1 MVTNLPDVTRTSA
14 DESSASFLRAARAG
28 NLPEL
33 LDLLKAGTNINT
45 CNANGLNA
53 LHIASKEGHA
63 DVVAELLARGADVD
77 AATKKGNTALHIAS
91 LAGQLPVVTLLVEHN
106 ANVNVQSQDGFT
118 PLYMAAQENH
128 DRVVTF
134 LLQHGANQSLA
145 TEEGFTPL
153 AVALQQGHDRVV
165 AILLENDTRGRVRLP
180 ALHIAAKKDDTKAA
194 ALLLQSDHN
203 PDVTS
208 KSGFTPLHIAAHYGN
223 ENMAKL
229 LLEKGA
235 NVNFLARHNI
245 TPLHVASKWG
255 RANLVSLLLAH
266 GAVIDCRTKDLL
278 TPLHCAARS
287 GHEQIVDLLLEKGA
301 PISAKSKNG
310 LAPLHNAA
318 QGDHADT
325 ARILLYHR
333 APVDEVTVDYLT
345 ALHIAA
351 HYGHVRTAKLLLDR
365 NADPNA
371 RALNGFTPLHV
382 ACKKN
387 RIKVVELLL
396 KYQAALQATTES
408 GLTPLHVAA
417 FMGCM
422 NIVVYLIQ
430 HGARPDD
437 TTVHGETPLHLA
449 ARAYQTDVVRIL
461 LRNGATVD
469 AAAREGQ
476 TPLHIASRL
485 GNTDIV
491 MLLLQHGAK
500 VDATAR
506 DNYTPLH
513 IAAKEGHE
521 DVVTI
526 LLDHNA
532 SCDLK
537 TGKGYLPIHLASKYG
552 NLSVVQALL
561 EKGAEVD
568 AQGKNQVTP
577 LHVAAHYNHQ
587 QVALQLLEHNASPL
601 AAAKNGFTPLHIV
614 AKKNQMDIAPV
625 LLEYHADVDAESKA
639 GFTPLHLASENGHV
653 EMAAFL
659 IENGSNVN
667 AQAKNGLTPMHMCAQ
682 NDHVEVA
689 QLLKDSGAEL
699 NLQTKSGY
707 TPLHVACHFG
717 QINMVRFLLENGA
730 DLNIATLLGYT
741 PLHQAA
747 QQGHGI
753 IVKMLIDYGASPNAL
768 TSTGQTPLAIA
779 QKLGY
784 VSVVETLRTV
794 TETTII
800 TETTTITEE
809 RYKVQS
815 PETMQETFISE
826 SEDEGD
832 ETLNTNELD
841 NLLNRGA
848 LSTLSNLHV
857 NSGTLL
863 MDTAT
868 SGQLAYSPSAMS
880 NDFDSGL
887 LKRRPAGDGIS
898 HLRYTDDA
906 AMVGSTSFENE
917 IHRNIDLQEDLLP
930 MDKSM
935 EAEQL
940 QLENLIKKVQQQPF
954 TPSSTD
960 YGFDIHLAPDN
971 IFFLVSFLV
980 DARGGAMRGC
990 RHSGVRVIIPPRKAP
1005 MPMRITC
1012 RYLRREKLI
1021 HPPPLNEGEA
1031 LASRILE
1038 MGPAGAK
1045 FLGPVIIEVPH
1056 FASLR
1061 GREREIVILRSE
1073 NGEHWKEHS
1082 LEATEDAVQEVL
1094 NESFDPEELSQLDDL
1109 NTTRITR
1116 ILSSDFPQYFAL
1128 VTRIRQEV
1136 HAVGPEGGMIA
1147 STVVPQVQALFP
1159 EGALTKTIKVS
1170 LQAHGIPQDLVTKLH
1185 GNRVA
1190 VSPIVTV
1197 EPRRRKFHKPITLCI
1212 PLPQSTNKGMI
1223 TQYSA
1228 QTGQDP
1234 PTLRLLC
1241 SITGGTAAAK
1251 WEDIT
1256 GTTQLT
1262 FSNDNVSFT
1271 TTVSARFW
1279 LMDCQTPRESAR
1291 MAQEIYNEGI
1301 VVPYMAKFIVFA
1313 RRPHP
1318 NEGQLRLFCVTDDK
1332 EDKTLERQEHYKEI
1346 AKSRDVE
1353 VLASRFQH
1361 LEFAGNLIPVTKSG
1375 EQLSLR
1381 FIPFQ
1386 ENRLM
1391 FLMKLRDF
1399 DDPDA
1404 SATGRLAIMREP
1416 KQRAEA
1422 LPPQH
1427 PICTLAITLPAYSA
1441 TSGSDT
1447 LIAQHE
1453 QKVLQLAEAVE
1464 KPNVYTA
1471 SRDSDTMYNGVAFR
1485 RIEVPVSY
1493 ANVEQHTNGIMK
1505 PKIDQSRVVE
1515 EEVVISPTR
1524 FGEISLV
1531 EQPQRQLRKA
1541 SDHLEE
1547 VTGVGFAQSPPLS
1560 EIAVAQM
1567 KEPVAVDAATPPVID
1582 DLSGIDGRSVITHMP
1597 DSLGSSVGSSEQ
1609 SDDTIICRPEA
1620 DDTDA
1625 VIRAVNK
1632 AYPVYA
1638 GDRLL
1643 YDEQPAISLPP
1654 KDLRLDL
1661 KGNQSFEVTNV
1672 HSVSEPCPIRVLL
1685 GGRKPDD
1692 RLSAE
1697 SETTSTYESCAAEPM
1712 TVDKLAYD
1720 RGSSGL
1726 SPLQAEEW
1734 VSVATSQS
1742 SSPTTALLSDRE
1754 PPFSRAEITA
1764 SDISLP
1770 YQTTASLI
1778 VDDVQQRQQPSLLPT
1793 KHELERMSQ
1802 TKSDAISVSSVG
1814 RLAYRDDGI
1823 EPEPDLN
1830 EPVSYLDQYA
1840 SYEENARNLSSD
1852 VKTPTVSKR
1861 ASLPR
1866 EEKLLFK
1873 DSNLEDL
1880 ETVDPS
1886 LSYMEQ
1892 YHKYELST
1900 VARDSLSSRPV
1911 TSSLPVAA
1919 AEATGSL
1926 FYKDS
1931 CLEEE
1936 DHVEP
1941 GISYLEQ
1948 YKQHEARTTAVRQL
1962 EPSSSLTYEDSD
1974 LQVPDHADTSALNL
1988 EHSEQLEATREY
2000 PVTKL
2005 KPILSEGGTL
2015 PIKEGTLV
2023 YEGSFEEGKQ
2033 ELEKPNAQLIASLSS
2048 LKESDNYQKP
2058 DTDSSLT
2065 RAPRLSHET
2074 RTTTG
2079 PLIYQETSLEPV
2091 LQTDP
2096 NLSYLDEYHRYESS
2110 LKEKR
2115 SPSLL
2120 SEEKTSS
2127 SAQKLTMDT
2136 SSLVYQDS
2144 SVEQLQQT
2152 DPNLSYLEEY
2162 NQHEK
2167 SLKKA
2172 GPFQHMMSSSGMVKK
2187 WTSFS
2192 SEADTPGS
2200 LTYRDDSL
2208 ETVERIEPVVSYL
2221 EEYRQHEVVCDKPE
2235 SSSFSSVT
2243 DKSPSSAENEN
2254 AHITPLVYR
2263 ESCLE
2268 ATEEQPD
2275 LSVSYLEQYHQ
2286 YEQSL
2291 TGGPSVKAD
2300 AKRMPIH
2307 SGEREIPGSLTYR
2320 DDSLETVERI
2330 EPVVSYLEEYRQ
2342 HEVVCDKPE
2351 SSSFSSVTDK
2361 SPSSTENENALITPL
2376 VYRESCLEAT
2386 EEQPDLNVS
2395 YLEQYH
2401 QYEQSLTGDPS
2412 VKADAKRMS
2421 IHSGEGEIPGSLTYE
2436 GDHLEPVDQI
2446 EPIVSYLEEYH
2457 KHESMGAKTVPPL
2470 SSTSTSSNEQSVLP
2484 AGQLVYQESCLEA
2497 TDKQP
2502 DLSVSYLEQYD
2513 QFEKSLKGRS
2523 VPAMSAFAKK
2533 SPSLSSECEV
2543 PGSLIYQESSVES
2556 VDRTDPMV
2564 SSYLDE
2570 YCLYENASKQVPLA
2584 ASSNIQKSLV
2594 EKDAVHTGPLFYQE
2608 SVLEPVEQQQHDQRM
2623 SILEQYDDY
2632 ELSLKPAGETTA
2644 RVVTERSASLHEED
2658 AKIDPLSHKESS
2670 LEPVDV
2676 SCSALG
2682 YHVSQDDE
2690 SQDNLKKDVPMG
2702 DAPAV
2707 ASKLPS
2713 SGEIAHL
2720 AYEDNE
2726 CLQPMEI
2733 TDPNLSYLEQYEEYE
2748 SSTVKVIPAAAEVG
2762 KLSSFDK
2769 DVVAAGLLTFEED
2782 GLEPMVQMDP
2792 TVSYLVEYEQF
2803 EKNLKGGGSSAERA
2817 FVKLPSFER
2826 EIVLAEPLSYRYS
2839 SLEQVDSAE
2848 PNVSYLEQY
2857 REYEK
2862 SLKKKDIPFVS
2873 TFAHSASFSQGV
2885 PSSPSSSLTYHDS
2898 GLDESERCFV
2908 EGDVVEGLE
2917 LYEKEVET
2925 SSSVVKPSDSNDDTA
2940 QFGSLSYKED
2950 GGLQDVD
2957 KVDPHVS
2964 YLEQYRQYESSMI
2977 TSRAGTDHTAT
2988 AQLNVTAP
2996 SASLVYKESSLVE
3009 PDQTSSADVNIR
3021 QYQQKHDLLP
3031 EELDRFPRQL
3041 MDSSI
3046 QPTKPFS
3053 SALTYNDPGLE
3064 ETADTDMALSYL
3076 KQYDEHEASLKKDD
3090 VILQRAAEDRF
3101 DSSSALVYKDSG
3113 LEKVAQ
3119 PVEGDVSYLELY
3131 EQHEANLKK
3140 KGSDG
3145 VAQLH
3150 GDEDVI
3156 PVEALVYN
3164 DSGLD
3169 EVVADQNVSYLDQYQ
3184 QEVPS
3189 GKKSSSIKVLLD
3201 LWNTTTKAVSSGY
3214 SSAGQADAEAKVPA
3228 TDVLLSKTSE
3238 SSVEEVIPSSSCLTY
3253 KDSSLDEMENV
3264 DPGTS
3269 YMEQYHQYEASS
3281 LKKPG
3286 TKSPPVSR
3294 EIPTSS
3300 SSISY
3305 QESNVEKSNL
3315 TEDVKPF
3322 AAADSLSPGVIVVEE
3337 DSPGRDVSL
3346 SYTPSSLD
3354 EVTEGVVSME
3364 PSVSSAITDRRVSYE
3379 TVPVGQ
3385 QRTAAV
3391 VLDKPGELIYRDSGV
3406 NEFEADNGDASDGHR
3421 SSTQVVRRVV
3431 HFVEPGGRGRTD
3443 SDLPDLISTHS
3454 DVWIQEGGRL
3464 LENVNEVTLNVE
3476 VRRGQDSG
3484 EFVITMPERKP
3495 LPWEMEP
3502 LKPEHQTVQ
3511 DKKEQDNEKNRVS
3524 SSAENELRSVSER
3537 LEVEHLNAAGVGD
3550 TAQHGQC
3557 SLHEPCAAGAVEICH
3572 EYEQRSSHLIRQQP
3586 LEEKS
3591 CPPMAN
3597 FELIITS
3604 SPLLRASISEPLLER
3619 SPEFFVPA
3627 SAVRHFEAEYW
3638 SGEHDERGWSSSED
3652 DDRDD
3657 FEQSSSGDGKFQLL
3671 VASSEMDDDNEQQPP
3686 YVHRCTPSGAVVQ
3699 GLFNGWPVLG
3709 ELTTRLRPYDSG
3721 RFVEPGFSEKLYE
3734 AEHWSGQHG
3743 ECLSDDE
3750 PRDVDQ
3756 RAIVVQQGLFAGVP
3770 VIHCCLPTVSLSNFI
3785 DTEDYSRNTDVETS
3799 QETETLEEGYV
3810 EDGHL
3815 VSTKKIM
3822 RVVTTT
3828 RTLSEGPDGKPIQ
3841 KTVTTT
3847 QTFGDTPTGEPIV
3860 EEISSSPGTATTG
3873 TSGQPLI
3880 RLKVDD
3886 AVFNGVLDKN
3896 AHIQLSPAAPAAG
3909 GGGGGENLYAAG
3921 PVGLVSQCRVM
3932 FEKKLPSS
3940 ASMLHQ
3946 LPLDLPE
3953 MSPVED
3959 NPPQVSQ
3966 PSRELVGT
3974 SPSEERSPLSEGHL
3988 SERVEQEQEESE
4000 EDGVSVRD
4008 RIKHFEQWDME
4019 MQRKKF
4025 GFPERV
4031 GSTLMRVSQSS
4042 TKGADARLPQQPN
4055 LDGHILAAHV
4065 VEDQIRQSFPSE
4077 IHLVESAPVS
4087 GSVSQC
4093 CELLTVQK
4101 PELPDTE
4108 VLRDLS
4114 TKPTS
4119 TNASPDLPVS
4129 FADQQLY
4136 VPDVGE
4142 QIPSL
4147 IDADDKPQTVELH
4160 FESNATALSEITVDQ
4175 PSDVGRDG
4183 RADWEQQLLRVVAE
4197 NEAIAQ
4203 VQQAR
4208 GGRMQLQTEPL
4219 KQQEITRVAAD
4230 AVELPTRSD
4239 SLSSAEQ
4246 VLKLF
4251 GLDEQHMPEQSQWH
4265 TASTLQ
4271 EATDSQF
4278 SEAKKP
4284 VSVRTEQRFDQF
4296 LEENA
4301 STEIEQFE
4309 KGVREEEVHKQS
4321 EQERYT
4327 SVVESAAAAES
4338 VRAVYEKSQSVVGR
4352 PVVSDVV
4359 GPSLDNLKTTAIL
4372 SADDT
4377 VRTVHQETG
4386 KMTPA
4391 ADELEIRYCTELYDL
4406 CEQADAVPVE
4416 SFVEHRLLDYQRA
4429 SLELIPEAHAQKTEE
4444 WTAEAGLPVSEPVV
4458 AFQDL
4463 PPTAQG
4469 FQTDDH
4475 RTVIVMTPSLGVEEP
4490 VLSVSDTAVL
4500 HPDDEKHHVRV
4511 VEQCSLVL
4519 ATEDVPVTECT
4530 DQVQHEWSNSIVTTD
4545 QSTSVVCKSEIVD
4558 LEDKLRSTGKTDMQK
4573 METSNG
4579 EHDVAHMSAVVDDVS
4594 YSEMELEKKSAES
4607 VVGECDSGQRQSQ
4620 TDQQLTRPGIAG
4632 EEEVHQSTPLLSTFF
4647 ARDTVDDVEKLVESP
4662 DGLTGSKASMELILK
4677 PGDNVKTSG
4686 TDKSWICGKMM
4697 KSKHEDSLDLIFAS
4711 VEAVDDAEIE
4721 MKDKFIEKKLQ
4732 EEQEQIAAA
4741 PVAEQAALDESYL
4754 IYSSVGVISG
4764 LQQHRRVATQFE
4776 CGSLVPVYSYSNVID
4791 GLFKPM
4797 NVCQRSNTAATEQS
4811 DSGGLGDSAVGKID
4825 AESSTPISATCYD
4838 DSRAGYVPFRRDELL
4853 TDEDRPV
4860 DDDDEETVF
4869 CEVPPVSRPYFEE
4882 AHDRRQIP
4890 GHLITDSA
4898 ILLHRI
4904 HDISEGMLSPDEH
4917 FAPAVLMERT
4927 FMLSPIEGSPITPT
4941 AVGEGVSPFDHGQDH
4956 KTIIKEE
4963 DESALVGGS
4972 FMSTGSYEDSSR
4984 LAEESEGQAHGIYET
4999 CKIGASQS
5007 GDYRTAEASPTLT
5020 ERSWRGSLLA
5030 EEEEEDNGEKQKEK
5044 LDVVGAPASATLVV
5058 DDDAPA
5064 RSGTSD
5070 MEFHVQRSYFQR
5082 IGSAGSLSPE
5092 PGADAELVVDTEP
5105 FSPEPTTDGVEL
5117 SADVIQSTV
5126 NNLAHRS
5133 TEDYEHHPDPETAL
5147 PAMEVL
5153 ELKKD
5158 GDESLLIS
5166 STTYKTDDN
5175 YVETFTIGARPISVE
5190 FYKDTTVSSKV
5201 EQSDDADV
5209 ETAFVRA
5216 VGHSHRGSQ
5225 DTLRSVHETVINEPA
5240 GFAEYGI
5247 ASGIPVD
5254 SSRLQTSA
5262 VEPSPEVK
5270 FTQKMKG
5277 MFSGMFGGLSS
5288 KKVAVV
5294 EAVQQ
5299 RSESA
5304 EQISRSIVALDESG
5318 ASVPVDEH
5326 IQSLI
5331 RVHSDGLLTM
5341 LEQRSQ
5347 EEALKRHAASTLGV
5361 EQISAERSLA
5371 GPLMHSS
5378 ADATEEGGGNAPSD
5392 VAVSALTKAELAS
5405 SFGSQISIAESGWM
5419 KTTYRVVV
5427 ERKSSG
5433 VDSGADN
5440 DDAQKLDDASVELH
5454 GNLPS
5459 PTGEEDVPEKVQL
5472 LSELDFLSEQEEPLN
5487 DGAVVAVPAPEICVT
5502 RASLISGSPDT
5513 DDIYECDAAETSD
5526 AFFDNFVER
5535 STAEIDLS
5543 EISQPPGEESSSRI
5557 IHFNEHPEP
5566 SSLEVDSFEF
5576 SADTES
5582 DVIPAVEPEASLAEQ
5597 LVDDVLAEAFA
5608 ISHQAERDSRILLD
5622 SLSTSGEQQQTDKYS
5637 TYDNEDKLLSTP
5649 SDVEHFSIP
5658 EELSPLCMTD
5668 QTGFVESTA
5677 EQQRMEMDEH
5687 EVSLPEVEASAAS
5700 ADPCDTAL
5708 SALSQFVE
5716 FERVTRAVISDIGL
5730 EESFV
5735 DKQAQPLAEEEQS
5748 DSGPF
5753 PLEEVHQQPAV
5764 DASMTT
5770 GSGDTLPVQ
5779 PVAPQPHDSMLE
5791 EEGNLQNQL
5800 VEKAILDSLPF
5811 YSYADVHA
5819 GALPDIEQRISDST
5833 RKEGSGTST
5842 LPGEFAFVAP
5852 VASLKLNAVA
5862 DESKPEQKPEAERTE
5877 HEADDDEHF
5886 EALSETDTPMS
5897 SAFSVGAGAVFY
5909 PTEDSSGSV
5918 DVEVSAAASVLSEV
5932 HEQCLTAPSDH
5943 ADKLDAAD
5951 PVAAQSV
5958 SATDLLSVEER
5969 GEGVEDGGVFSKIAL
5984 DEHCCASS
5992 TAAREG
5998 VAPSAEMVA
6007 GGELITKQRGGIGDD
6022 HSFSIGHQPQLE
6034 SAVADEATTDRST
6047 ESQSTVPLK
6056 QTEEEEEKNV
6066 DENCILSAHRDSAA
6080 ALITDVLK
6088 VAVEEVREAEH
6099 ALNIEAVCAEDVS
6112 SKMLSPGEEFSRSE
6126 SFTGTVDDQEISA
6139 VEHEPLFEQPIL
6151 HLLQQHHEGHDDK
6164 SASDATEEC
6173 AFHTGHTAVDFPESS
6188 AVATSAE
6195 KPMSSDFSIH
6205 SDLLSSETTP
6215 ADFQLHPGAT
6225 DRIDDIDAQQHCKDT
6240 VVERTVEKLSLNDD
6254 AECGIDAGDRNFVSE
6269 IDSSAVCDAA
6279 DVNVG
6284 SNAFV
6289 SLRYD
6294 DGSGLDED
6302 SVCAARLTFT
6312 SEGNARTADMES
6324 CQFSSDS
6331 LVDQE
6336 QKQVLDSFSPSVDD
6350 ISEGK
6355 AVDLNL
6361 TVSNLDQADDFLCK
6375 KSVVDDD
6382 EAPVGWHA
6390 FPNEKHEISSAMT
6403 GNKDDD
6409 DDDIQRRLGTQQD
6422 AVAGQLSISAE
6433 EAGAGGANAGT
6444 SSVHSFADTADIGK
6458 LVNIEDVADSVG
6470 HSQLSVASTICENA
6484 EVGKTPIQDEF
6495 KVQTEGDELEIR
6507 CAEQFVIDGK
6517 QDSSDA
6523 QTLVH
6528 VDDPL
6533 VSIVHHE
6540 LIGRQA
6546 SSEAVVQHSSGEMV
6560 SVAVSPSKEH
6570 SDAVQSI
6577 REEDDYDQEWVFVES
6592 PDENAELAETELVEA
6607 KVGSPYPVW
6616 ETPIECLKWSGD
6628 QIKEIPPEQVVQ
6640 VDQSPSNE
6648 SETVSDQPVLASVGS
6663 FQMSS
6668 PEVDE
6673 VEPACLDSEM
6683 VYTLDDGLIAEVANG
6698 QQQSTCPV
6706 PVRPDDLLLTSV
6718 CSEDSIEASAPFV
6731 AEKHEVEEQQS
6742 QESPVKS
6749 EEQSPDMELRTVAEA
6764 EVSEEEAVG
6773 SPWKRPAT
6781 VRSSKHSSMD
6791 NVSETSSLLEFE
6803 RFERELM
6810 MNIKMGDSS
6819 VSSSETE
6826 ALNLPLANKRSSNG
6840 SVSSLAEFERLEREC
6855 EESSAQLTMMG
6866 TSEKC
6871 AQGTTA
6877 EGGGESSLMMTL
6889 SDIKEES
6896 DSEDVQS
6903 VSEPERDSFATVVEQ
6918 QVESGRT
6925 TPTVG
6930 EQQQQQIMFTTSM
6943 DSLEGYAMR
6952 MSKQQAQAQDTNLSR
6967 SDSLEPEQDSNLLQS
6982 GPKIAAESI
6991 MFSSDKDSLIAS
7003 TVSEMSTDET
7013 DNADGLQEQPGEGRA
7028 LLSCDTIG
7036 TFQEYGD
7043 EELLAER
7050 DSLCG
7055 DLEESTI
7062 VVDEQQHQQP
7072 DADPDTP
7079 VDERRSF
7086 VTDCFSGSRSFGG
7099 TAVGSGNAATG
7110 AGGDGDFVTSLTRFE
7125 TRRPLVDGSYE
7136 VITRTVSTRETD
7148 PVNSRIR
7155 FTGSESIESLTNAM
7169 LSRSGSFEQFT
7180 STDEQGNVTTTV
7192 VRRVS
7197 GGGPLISNLR
7207 AGEHDETGS
7216 HSIQSG
7222 VRSSES
7228 EWVWQDSGP
7237 HTTLVMRRDHAA
7249 LALQHHTYY
7258 QQQQQ
7263 QLQQHPQLQQQQSSG
7278 VTGVRLE
7285 RKLSDQSP
7293 DSDGSGDSLEMYHSN
7308 A

>member
-145 TEEGFTPL
+145 TEVRFTPL

-971 IFFLVSFLV
+971 IDVVRSALHSGKLMTWKSFLVSFLV

-1493 ANVEQHTNGIMK
+1493 ANVEQHTNE

-1524 FGEISLV
+1524 FGEISLA

-1625 VIRAVNK
+1625 VIR
-1632 AYPVYA
+1632 

-1778 VDDVQQRQQPSLLPT
+1778 VDDVQQRQQQSLLPT

-1941 GISYLEQ
+1941 GVSYLEQ

-2023 YEGSFEEGKQ
+2023 YEGSFEVGKQ

-2048 LKESDNYQKP
+2048 LKESDTYQKP

-2074 RTTTG
+2074 RTTT
-2079 PLIYQETSLEPV
+2079 
-2091 LQTDP
+2091 
-2096 NLSYLDEYHRYESS
+2096 DEYHRYESS

-2136 SSLVYQDS
+2136 GSLVYQDS

-2584 ASSNIQKSLV
+2584 ASSNIQNHWSRKMLCILV
-2594 EKDAVHTGPLFYQE
+2594 HCFT
-2608 SVLEPVEQQQHDQRM
+2608 
-2623 SILEQYDDY
+2623 
-2632 ELSLKPAGETTA
+2632 
-2644 RVVTERSASLHEED
+2644 
-2658 AKIDPLSHKESS
+2658 
-2670 LEPVDV
+2670 
-2676 SCSALG
+2676 
-2682 YHVSQDDE
+2682 
-2690 SQDNLKKDVPMG
+2690 KKV
-2702 DAPAV
+2702 
-2707 ASKLPS
+2707 
-2713 SGEIAHL
+2713 
-2720 AYEDNE
+2720 
-2726 CLQPMEI
+2726 
-2733 TDPNLSYLEQYEEYE
+2733 
-2748 SSTVKVIPAAAEVG
+2748 
-2762 KLSSFDK
+2762 F
-2769 DVVAAGLLTFEED
+2769 
-2782 GLEPMVQMDP
+2782 
-2792 TVSYLVEYEQF
+2792 
-2803 EKNLKGGGSSAERA
+2803 
-2817 FVKLPSFER
+2817 
-2826 EIVLAEPLSYRYS
+2826 
-2839 SLEQVDSAE
+2839 
-2848 PNVSYLEQY
+2848 
-2857 REYEK
+2857 
-2862 SLKKKDIPFVS
+2862 
-2873 TFAHSASFSQGV
+2873 
-2885 PSSPSSSLTYHDS
+2885 
-2898 GLDESERCFV
+2898 
-2908 EGDVVEGLE
+2908 
-2917 LYEKEVET
+2917 
-2925 SSSVVKPSDSNDDTA
+2925 
-2940 QFGSLSYKED
+2940 
-2950 GGLQDVD
+2950 
-2957 KVDPHVS
+2957 
-2964 YLEQYRQYESSMI
+2964 
-2977 TSRAGTDHTAT
+2977 
-2988 AQLNVTAP
+2988 
-2996 SASLVYKESSLVE
+2996 
-3009 PDQTSSADVNIR
+3009 
-3021 QYQQKHDLLP
+3021 
-3031 EELDRFPRQL
+3031 
-3041 MDSSI
+3041 
-3046 QPTKPFS
+3046 
-3053 SALTYNDPGLE
+3053 
-3064 ETADTDMALSYL
+3064 
-3076 KQYDEHEASLKKDD
+3076 
-3090 VILQRAAEDRF
+3090 
-3101 DSSSALVYKDSG
+3101 
-3113 LEKVAQ
+3113 
-3119 PVEGDVSYLELY
+3119 
-3131 EQHEANLKK
+3131 
-3140 KGSDG
+3140 
-3145 VAQLH
+3145 
-3150 GDEDVI
+3150 
-3156 PVEALVYN
+3156 
-3164 DSGLD
+3164 
-3169 EVVADQNVSYLDQYQ
+3169 
-3184 QEVPS
+3184 
-3189 GKKSSSIKVLLD
+3189 
-3201 LWNTTTKAVSSGY
+3201 
-3214 SSAGQADAEAKVPA
+3214 
-3228 TDVLLSKTSE
+3228 
-3238 SSVEEVIPSSSCLTY
+3238 
-3253 KDSSLDEMENV
+3253 
-3264 DPGTS
+3264 GTS
-3269 YMEQYHQYEASS
+3269 
-3281 LKKPG
+3281 
-3286 TKSPPVSR
+3286 
-3294 EIPTSS
+3294 
-3300 SSISY
+3300 
-3305 QESNVEKSNL
+3305 
-3315 TEDVKPF
+3315 
-3322 AAADSLSPGVIVVEE
+3322 
-3337 DSPGRDVSL
+3337 
-3346 SYTPSSLD
+3346 
-3354 EVTEGVVSME
+3354 
-3364 PSVSSAITDRRVSYE
+3364 
-3379 TVPVGQ
+3379 
-3385 QRTAAV
+3385 
-3391 VLDKPGELIYRDSGV
+3391 
-3406 NEFEADNGDASDGHR
+3406 
-3421 SSTQVVRRVV
+3421 
-3431 HFVEPGGRGRTD
+3431 
-3443 SDLPDLISTHS
+3443 
-3454 DVWIQEGGRL
+3454 
-3464 LENVNEVTLNVE
+3464 
-3476 VRRGQDSG
+3476 
-3484 EFVITMPERKP
+3484 
-3495 LPWEMEP
+3495 
-3502 LKPEHQTVQ
+3502 
-3511 DKKEQDNEKNRVS
+3511 
-3524 SSAENELRSVSER
+3524 
-3537 LEVEHLNAAGVGD
+3537 
-3550 TAQHGQC
+3550 
-3557 SLHEPCAAGAVEICH
+3557 
-3572 EYEQRSSHLIRQQP
+3572 
-3586 LEEKS
+3586 
-3591 CPPMAN
+3591 
-3597 FELIITS
+3597 
-3604 SPLLRASISEPLLER
+3604 
-3619 SPEFFVPA
+3619 
-3627 SAVRHFEAEYW
+3627 
-3638 SGEHDERGWSSSED
+3638 
-3652 DDRDD
+3652 
-3657 FEQSSSGDGKFQLL
+3657 
-3671 VASSEMDDDNEQQPP
+3671 
-3686 YVHRCTPSGAVVQ
+3686 
-3699 GLFNGWPVLG
+3699 
-3709 ELTTRLRPYDSG
+3709 
-3721 RFVEPGFSEKLYE
+3721 
-3734 AEHWSGQHG
+3734 
-3743 ECLSDDE
+3743 
-3750 PRDVDQ
+3750 
-3756 RAIVVQQGLFAGVP
+3756 
-3770 VIHCCLPTVSLSNFI
+3770 
-3785 DTEDYSRNTDVETS
+3785 
-3799 QETETLEEGYV
+3799 
-3810 EDGHL
+3810 
-3815 VSTKKIM
+3815 
-3822 RVVTTT
+3822 
-3828 RTLSEGPDGKPIQ
+3828 
-3841 KTVTTT
+3841 
-3847 QTFGDTPTGEPIV
+3847 
-3860 EEISSSPGTATTG
+3860 
-3873 TSGQPLI
+3873 
-3880 RLKVDD
+3880 
-3886 AVFNGVLDKN
+3886 
-3896 AHIQLSPAAPAAG
+3896 
-3909 GGGGGENLYAAG
+3909 
-3921 PVGLVSQCRVM
+3921 
-3932 FEKKLPSS
+3932 
-3940 ASMLHQ
+3940 
-3946 LPLDLPE
+3946 
-3953 MSPVED
+3953 
-3959 NPPQVSQ
+3959 
-3966 PSRELVGT
+3966 
-3974 SPSEERSPLSEGHL
+3974 
-3988 SERVEQEQEESE
+3988 
-4000 EDGVSVRD
+4000 
-4008 RIKHFEQWDME
+4008 
-4019 MQRKKF
+4019 
-4025 GFPERV
+4025 
-4031 GSTLMRVSQSS
+4031 
-4042 TKGADARLPQQPN
+4042 
-4055 LDGHILAAHV
+4055 
-4065 VEDQIRQSFPSE
+4065 
-4077 IHLVESAPVS
+4077 
-4087 GSVSQC
+4087 
-4093 CELLTVQK
+4093 
-4101 PELPDTE
+4101 
-4108 VLRDLS
+4108 
-4114 TKPTS
+4114 
-4119 TNASPDLPVS
+4119 
-4129 FADQQLY
+4129 
-4136 VPDVGE
+4136 
-4142 QIPSL
+4142 
-4147 IDADDKPQTVELH
+4147 
-4160 FESNATALSEITVDQ
+4160 
-4175 PSDVGRDG
+4175 
-4183 RADWEQQLLRVVAE
+4183 
-4197 NEAIAQ
+4197 
-4203 VQQAR
+4203 
-4208 GGRMQLQTEPL
+4208 
-4219 KQQEITRVAAD
+4219 
-4230 AVELPTRSD
+4230 
-4239 SLSSAEQ
+4239 
-4246 VLKLF
+4246 
-4251 GLDEQHMPEQSQWH
+4251 
-4265 TASTLQ
+4265 
-4271 EATDSQF
+4271 
-4278 SEAKKP
+4278 
-4284 VSVRTEQRFDQF
+4284 
-4296 LEENA
+4296 
-4301 STEIEQFE
+4301 
-4309 KGVREEEVHKQS
+4309 
-4321 EQERYT
+4321 
-4327 SVVESAAAAES
+4327 
-4338 VRAVYEKSQSVVGR
+4338 
-4352 PVVSDVV
+4352 
-4359 GPSLDNLKTTAIL
+4359 
-4372 SADDT
+4372 
-4377 VRTVHQETG
+4377 
-4386 KMTPA
+4386 
-4391 ADELEIRYCTELYDL
+4391 
-4406 CEQADAVPVE
+4406 
-4416 SFVEHRLLDYQRA
+4416 
-4429 SLELIPEAHAQKTEE
+4429 
-4444 WTAEAGLPVSEPVV
+4444 
-4458 AFQDL
+4458 
-4463 PPTAQG
+4463 
-4469 FQTDDH
+4469 
-4475 RTVIVMTPSLGVEEP
+4475 
-4490 VLSVSDTAVL
+4490 
-4500 HPDDEKHHVRV
+4500 
-4511 VEQCSLVL
+4511 
-4519 ATEDVPVTECT
+4519 
-4530 DQVQHEWSNSIVTTD
+4530 
-4545 QSTSVVCKSEIVD
+4545 
-4558 LEDKLRSTGKTDMQK
+4558 
-4573 METSNG
+4573 
-4579 EHDVAHMSAVVDDVS
+4579 
-4594 YSEMELEKKSAES
+4594 
-4607 VVGECDSGQRQSQ
+4607 
-4620 TDQQLTRPGIAG
+4620 
-4632 EEEVHQSTPLLSTFF
+4632 
-4647 ARDTVDDVEKLVESP
+4647 
-4662 DGLTGSKASMELILK
+4662 
-4677 PGDNVKTSG
+4677 
-4686 TDKSWICGKMM
+4686 
-4697 KSKHEDSLDLIFAS
+4697 
-4711 VEAVDDAEIE
+4711 
-4721 MKDKFIEKKLQ
+4721 
-4732 EEQEQIAAA
+4732 
-4741 PVAEQAALDESYL
+4741 
-4754 IYSSVGVISG
+4754 
-4764 LQQHRRVATQFE
+4764 
-4776 CGSLVPVYSYSNVID
+4776 
-4791 GLFKPM
+4791 
-4797 NVCQRSNTAATEQS
+4797 
-4811 DSGGLGDSAVGKID
+4811 
-4825 AESSTPISATCYD
+4825 
-4838 DSRAGYVPFRRDELL
+4838 
-4853 TDEDRPV
+4853 
-4860 DDDDEETVF
+4860 
-4869 CEVPPVSRPYFEE
+4869 
-4882 AHDRRQIP
+4882 
-4890 GHLITDSA
+4890 
-4898 ILLHRI
+4898 
-4904 HDISEGMLSPDEH
+4904 
-4917 FAPAVLMERT
+4917 
-4927 FMLSPIEGSPITPT
+4927 
-4941 AVGEGVSPFDHGQDH
+4941 
-4956 KTIIKEE
+4956 
-4963 DESALVGGS
+4963 
-4972 FMSTGSYEDSSR
+4972 
-4984 LAEESEGQAHGIYET
+4984 
-4999 CKIGASQS
+4999 
-5007 GDYRTAEASPTLT
+5007 
-5020 ERSWRGSLLA
+5020 
-5030 EEEEEDNGEKQKEK
+5030 
-5044 LDVVGAPASATLVV
+5044 
-5058 DDDAPA
+5058 
-5064 RSGTSD
+5064 
-5070 MEFHVQRSYFQR
+5070 
-5082 IGSAGSLSPE
+5082 
-5092 PGADAELVVDTEP
+5092 
-5105 FSPEPTTDGVEL
+5105 
-5117 SADVIQSTV
+5117 
-5126 NNLAHRS
+5126 
-5133 TEDYEHHPDPETAL
+5133 
-5147 PAMEVL
+5147 
-5153 ELKKD
+5153 
-5158 GDESLLIS
+5158 
-5166 STTYKTDDN
+5166 
-5175 YVETFTIGARPISVE
+5175 
-5190 FYKDTTVSSKV
+5190 
-5201 EQSDDADV
+5201 
-5209 ETAFVRA
+5209 
-5216 VGHSHRGSQ
+5216 
-5225 DTLRSVHETVINEPA
+5225 
-5240 GFAEYGI
+5240 
-5247 ASGIPVD
+5247 
-5254 SSRLQTSA
+5254 
-5262 VEPSPEVK
+5262 
-5270 FTQKMKG
+5270 
-5277 MFSGMFGGLSS
+5277 
-5288 KKVAVV
+5288 
-5294 EAVQQ
+5294 
-5299 RSESA
+5299 
-5304 EQISRSIVALDESG
+5304 
-5318 ASVPVDEH
+5318 
-5326 IQSLI
+5326 
-5331 RVHSDGLLTM
+5331 
-5341 LEQRSQ
+5341 
-5347 EEALKRHAASTLGV
+5347 
-5361 EQISAERSLA
+5361 
-5371 GPLMHSS
+5371 
-5378 ADATEEGGGNAPSD
+5378 
-5392 VAVSALTKAELAS
+5392 
-5405 SFGSQISIAESGWM
+5405 
-5419 KTTYRVVV
+5419 
-5427 ERKSSG
+5427 
-5433 VDSGADN
+5433 
-5440 DDAQKLDDASVELH
+5440 
-5454 GNLPS
+5454 
-5459 PTGEEDVPEKVQL
+5459 
-5472 LSELDFLSEQEEPLN
+5472 
-5487 DGAVVAVPAPEICVT
+5487 
-5502 RASLISGSPDT
+5502 
-5513 DDIYECDAAETSD
+5513 
-5526 AFFDNFVER
+5526 
-5535 STAEIDLS
+5535 
-5543 EISQPPGEESSSRI
+5543 
-5557 IHFNEHPEP
+5557 
-5566 SSLEVDSFEF
+5566 
-5576 SADTES
+5576 
-5582 DVIPAVEPEASLAEQ
+5582 
-5597 LVDDVLAEAFA
+5597 
-5608 ISHQAERDSRILLD
+5608 
-5622 SLSTSGEQQQTDKYS
+5622 
-5637 TYDNEDKLLSTP
+5637 
-5649 SDVEHFSIP
+5649 
-5658 EELSPLCMTD
+5658 
-5668 QTGFVESTA
+5668 
-5677 EQQRMEMDEH
+5677 
-5687 EVSLPEVEASAAS
+5687 
-5700 ADPCDTAL
+5700 
-5708 SALSQFVE
+5708 
-5716 FERVTRAVISDIGL
+5716 
-5730 EESFV
+5730 
-5735 DKQAQPLAEEEQS
+5735 
-5748 DSGPF
+5748 
-5753 PLEEVHQQPAV
+5753 
-5764 DASMTT
+5764 
-5770 GSGDTLPVQ
+5770 
-5779 PVAPQPHDSMLE
+5779 
-5791 EEGNLQNQL
+5791 
-5800 VEKAILDSLPF
+5800 
-5811 YSYADVHA
+5811 
-5819 GALPDIEQRISDST
+5819 
-5833 RKEGSGTST
+5833 
-5842 LPGEFAFVAP
+5842 
-5852 VASLKLNAVA
+5852 
-5862 DESKPEQKPEAERTE
+5862 
-5877 HEADDDEHF
+5877 
-5886 EALSETDTPMS
+5886 
-5897 SAFSVGAGAVFY
+5897 
-5909 PTEDSSGSV
+5909 
-5918 DVEVSAAASVLSEV
+5918 
-5932 HEQCLTAPSDH
+5932 
-5943 ADKLDAAD
+5943 
-5951 PVAAQSV
+5951 
-5958 SATDLLSVEER
+5958 
-5969 GEGVEDGGVFSKIAL
+5969 
-5984 DEHCCASS
+5984 
-5992 TAAREG
+5992 
-5998 VAPSAEMVA
+5998 
-6007 GGELITKQRGGIGDD
+6007 
-6022 HSFSIGHQPQLE
+6022 
-6034 SAVADEATTDRST
+6034 
-6047 ESQSTVPLK
+6047 
-6056 QTEEEEEKNV
+6056 
-6066 DENCILSAHRDSAA
+6066 
-6080 ALITDVLK
+6080 
-6088 VAVEEVREAEH
+6088 
-6099 ALNIEAVCAEDVS
+6099 
-6112 SKMLSPGEEFSRSE
+6112 
-6126 SFTGTVDDQEISA
+6126 
-6139 VEHEPLFEQPIL
+6139 
-6151 HLLQQHHEGHDDK
+6151 
-6164 SASDATEEC
+6164 
-6173 AFHTGHTAVDFPESS
+6173 
-6188 AVATSAE
+6188 
-6195 KPMSSDFSIH
+6195 
-6205 SDLLSSETTP
+6205 
-6215 ADFQLHPGAT
+6215 
-6225 DRIDDIDAQQHCKDT
+6225 
-6240 VVERTVEKLSLNDD
+6240 
-6254 AECGIDAGDRNFVSE
+6254 
-6269 IDSSAVCDAA
+6269 
-6279 DVNVG
+6279 
-6284 SNAFV
+6284 
-6289 SLRYD
+6289 
-6294 DGSGLDED
+6294 
-6302 SVCAARLTFT
+6302 
-6312 SEGNARTADMES
+6312 
-6324 CQFSSDS
+6324 
-6331 LVDQE
+6331 
-6336 QKQVLDSFSPSVDD
+6336 
-6350 ISEGK
+6350 
-6355 AVDLNL
+6355 
-6361 TVSNLDQADDFLCK
+6361 
-6375 KSVVDDD
+6375 
-6382 EAPVGWHA
+6382 
-6390 FPNEKHEISSAMT
+6390 
-6403 GNKDDD
+6403 
-6409 DDDIQRRLGTQQD
+6409 
-6422 AVAGQLSISAE
+6422 
-6433 EAGAGGANAGT
+6433 
-6444 SSVHSFADTADIGK
+6444 
-6458 LVNIEDVADSVG
+6458 
-6470 HSQLSVASTICENA
+6470 
-6484 EVGKTPIQDEF
+6484 
-6495 KVQTEGDELEIR
+6495 
-6507 CAEQFVIDGK
+6507 
-6517 QDSSDA
+6517 
-6523 QTLVH
+6523 
-6528 VDDPL
+6528 
-6533 VSIVHHE
+6533 
-6540 LIGRQA
+6540 
-6546 SSEAVVQHSSGEMV
+6546 
-6560 SVAVSPSKEH
+6560 
-6570 SDAVQSI
+6570 
-6577 REEDDYDQEWVFVES
+6577 
-6592 PDENAELAETELVEA
+6592 
-6607 KVGSPYPVW
+6607 
-6616 ETPIECLKWSGD
+6616 
-6628 QIKEIPPEQVVQ
+6628 
-6640 VDQSPSNE
+6640 
-6648 SETVSDQPVLASVGS
+6648 
-6663 FQMSS
+6663 
-6668 PEVDE
+6668 
-6673 VEPACLDSEM
+6673 
-6683 VYTLDDGLIAEVANG
+6683 
-6698 QQQSTCPV
+6698 
-6706 PVRPDDLLLTSV
+6706 
-6718 CSEDSIEASAPFV
+6718 
-6731 AEKHEVEEQQS
+6731 
-6742 QESPVKS
+6742 
-6749 EEQSPDMELRTVAEA
+6749 
-6764 EVSEEEAVG
+6764 
-6773 SPWKRPAT
+6773 
-6781 VRSSKHSSMD
+6781 
-6791 NVSETSSLLEFE
+6791 
-6803 RFERELM
+6803 
-6810 MNIKMGDSS
+6810 
-6819 VSSSETE
+6819 
-6826 ALNLPLANKRSSNG
+6826 
-6840 SVSSLAEFERLEREC
+6840 
-6855 EESSAQLTMMG
+6855 
-6866 TSEKC
+6866 
-6871 AQGTTA
+6871 
-6877 EGGGESSLMMTL
+6877 
-6889 SDIKEES
+6889 
-6896 DSEDVQS
+6896 
-6903 VSEPERDSFATVVEQ
+6903 
-6918 QVESGRT
+6918 
-6925 TPTVG
+6925 
-6930 EQQQQQIMFTTSM
+6930 
-6943 DSLEGYAMR
+6943 
-6952 MSKQQAQAQDTNLSR
+6952 
-6967 SDSLEPEQDSNLLQS
+6967 
-6982 GPKIAAESI
+6982 
-6991 MFSSDKDSLIAS
+6991 
-7003 TVSEMSTDET
+7003 
-7013 DNADGLQEQPGEGRA
+7013 
-7028 LLSCDTIG
+7028 
-7036 TFQEYGD
+7036 
-7043 EELLAER
+7043 
-7050 DSLCG
+7050 
-7055 DLEESTI
+7055 
-7062 VVDEQQHQQP
+7062 
-7072 DADPDTP
+7072 
-7079 VDERRSF
+7079 
-7086 VTDCFSGSRSFGG
+7086 
-7099 TAVGSGNAATG
+7099 
-7110 AGGDGDFVTSLTRFE
+7110 
-7125 TRRPLVDGSYE
+7125 
-7136 VITRTVSTRETD
+7136 
-7148 PVNSRIR
+7148 
-7155 FTGSESIESLTNAM
+7155 
-7169 LSRSGSFEQFT
+7169 
-7180 STDEQGNVTTTV
+7180 
-7192 VRRVS
+7192 
-7197 GGGPLISNLR
+7197 
-7207 AGEHDETGS
+7207 
-7216 HSIQSG
+7216 
-7222 VRSSES
+7222 
-7228 EWVWQDSGP
+7228 
-7237 HTTLVMRRDHAA
+7237 
-7249 LALQHHTYY
+7249 
-7258 QQQQQ
+7258 
-7263 QLQQHPQLQQQQSSG
+7263 
-7278 VTGVRLE
+7278 
-7285 RKLSDQSP
+7285 
-7293 DSDGSGDSLEMYHSN
+7293 
-7308 A
+7308 